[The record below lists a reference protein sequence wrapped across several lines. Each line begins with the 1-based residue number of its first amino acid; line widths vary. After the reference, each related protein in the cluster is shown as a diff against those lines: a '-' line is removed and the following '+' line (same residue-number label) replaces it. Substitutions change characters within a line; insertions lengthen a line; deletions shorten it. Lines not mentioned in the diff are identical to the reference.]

1 MLLLIINQFEMKKV
15 LFMLLFIASN
25 HIIAQNIAF
34 EQVAIKVEAGKG
46 QYVLDLLDSF
56 YGNINKPVK

>member
-1 MLLLIINQFEMKKV
+1 MLLLIINQFEMKKI

-34 EQVAIKVEAGKG
+34 EQVAIKVEAWWA
-46 QYVLDLLDSF
+46 F
-56 YGNINKPVK
+56 YRLSPKCF